1 MDLLKPF
8 PLVGFSIHFGG
19 SGTFRVLVR
28 HGAARRVA
36 WPDEEDV
43 PLVSHIARL
52 RSTLDMPPLP
62 FVDLLVARNFEGAI
76 TSRFA
81 NGPVGNSWPE
91 AWTSSHMPWSGQ
103 PPEHKQTKFLLYRSC
118 RTQRRPPVWHWD
130 DRGEDFNA
138 SLVVEQFLRKHWQ
151 THIHMHMHMHAH
163 ARACARAC
171 ELEFV
176 HVSLNSITL
185 FFVAE
190 GRWFLHVFSCSFPI
204 LSFYLSLS
212 FLLFIPKPF
221 TKTAVI
227 HLSTFVKTVVT
238 SALDWINPRSTVC
251 RFMCSHQT

>member
-1 MDLLKPF
+1 MGRLAD
-8 PLVGFSIHFGG
+8 
-19 SGTFRVLVR
+19 
-28 HGAARRVA
+28 VA

-52 RSTLDMPPLP
+52 RSTLPMPPLP
-62 FVDLLVARNFEGAI
+62 FVDLLVARNFDGAI

-81 NGPVGNSWPE
+81 NGAVGNSWPE

-138 SLVVEQFLRKHWQ
+138 PLVVEQFLRKHRQ

-171 ELEFV
+171 ELELV

-204 LSFYLSLS
+204 LSFYLS
-212 FLLFIPKPF
+212 FYLFP
-221 TKTAVI
+221 
-227 HLSTFVKTVVT
+227 
-238 SALDWINPRSTVC
+238 NRS
-251 RFMCSHQT
+251 RKLP

>member
-1 MDLLKPF
+1 MGRLAD
-8 PLVGFSIHFGG
+8 
-19 SGTFRVLVR
+19 
-28 HGAARRVA
+28 VA

-52 RSTLDMPPLP
+52 RSTLPMPPLP
-62 FVDLLVARNFEGAI
+62 FVDLLVARNFDGAI

-81 NGPVGNSWPE
+81 NGAVGNSWPE

-138 SLVVEQFLRKHWQ
+138 SLVVEQFLRKHRQ
-151 THIHMHMHMHAH
+151 THMHMHMHAH

-171 ELEFV
+171 ELELV

-185 FFVAE
+185 FFVGE
-190 GRWFLHVFSCSFPI
+190 GRWFLHVFLVVPFLSFPSI
-204 LSFYLSLS
+204 F
-212 FLLFIPKPF
+212 LFIPKPF

-251 RFMCSHQT
+251 RFICSHQT

>member
-1 MDLLKPF
+1 MGRLAD
-8 PLVGFSIHFGG
+8 
-19 SGTFRVLVR
+19 
-28 HGAARRVA
+28 VA

-52 RSTLDMPPLP
+52 RSTLPMPPLP
-62 FVDLLVARNFEGAI
+62 FVDLLVARNFDGAI

-81 NGPVGNSWPE
+81 NGAVGNSWPE

-138 SLVVEQFLRKHWQ
+138 SLVVEQFLRKHRQ
-151 THIHMHMHMHAH
+151 THIHINMHMHAH

-171 ELEFV
+171 ELELV

-185 FFVAE
+185 FFC
-190 GRWFLHVFSCSFPI
+190 RWGPLGFACFVSSCPI
-204 LSFYLSLS
+204 LSFYP
-212 FLLFIPKPF
+212 FLFIPKPF
-221 TKTAVI
+221 TKTAII

-251 RFMCSHQT
+251 WFIFVPTKRRQR